1 MRDQSHY
8 IPILKARLGE
18 FTALRN
24 MGEARS
30 AQFTP
35 LIEFMPTGDE
45 LDDETGEPIPEK
57 VSATVLKTSSRL
69 YENWNGSQDLIV
81 DLHALPPVED
91 YFPAANIIDEF
102 YERDESKV
110 IPVCRPMDSDS
121 VALIERLRESLGRF
135 DKREVCIRLSDED
148 LDERDEPMAK
158 TLDRLLSQLRTQP
171 DCVDLVIDFGAVNEA
186 SASFAARIARLVIL
200 DLPHRDEWK
209 SLTLAAGGFPN
220 ALDGVSP
227 WRLADLP
234 RWELTT
240 WRNVR
245 DRLQDKLRVPS
256 FGDYAV
262 AYPSQQAGV
271 PFAPAPQIRYTA
283 SEAWLVLKGRKND
296 RRGSAQFFDICEVV
310 AQHPEF
316 TSELS
321 WGDTQIAEK
330 AQFAH
335 LDPVP
340 NGARSGNAMTWRAI
354 GTSHHIAHVV
364 DRLTTRGEP

>member
-1 MRDQSHY
+1 MREQSHY

-24 MGEARS
+24 MGGARS

-57 VSATVLKTSSRL
+57 VQLTAAKATNRL

-81 DLHALPPVED
+81 DLHALPPIDD
-91 YFPAANIIDEF
+91 YFPVVNIIDEF
-102 YERDESKV
+102 YGRDGSKV
-110 IPVCRPMDSDS
+110 IPVCRPMDSDNEK
-121 VALIERLRESLGRF
+121 LIERLSESLGRF
-135 DKREVCIRLSDED
+135 DKREICIRLSDED
-148 LDERDEPMAK
+148 LDERDEPMST
-158 TLDRLLSQLRTQP
+158 TLDRLLGQLSTEP
-171 DCVDLVIDFGAVNEA
+171 GGVDLVIDFGAVSET
-186 SASFAARIARLVIL
+186 SASFAARIARLVIV
-200 DLPHRDEWK
+200 DLPHLNEWK
-209 SLTLAAGGFPN
+209 SLTLAAGGFPI

-227 WRLADLP
+227 WRLTELP
-234 RWELTT
+234 RWELTM

-245 DRLQDKLRVPS
+245 DRLQDKLRLPS

-262 AYPSQQAGV
+262 AYPSQQAGL

-283 SEAWLVLKGRKND
+283 SEAWLVVKGRKND

-310 AQHPEF
+310 AQHSEF
-316 TSELS
+316 TPELS
-321 WGDTQIAEK
+321 WGDVQIAEK

-335 LDPVP
+335 MDPVP

-354 GTSHHIAHVV
+354 GTSHHIAQVV
-364 DRLTTRGEP
+364 HRLTTRGEP